1 MADIILGT
9 PITGSITA
17 TDPKIANA
25 NNPFDQLSFDEYT
38 IAGLPSFNQV
48 EITVTPDA
56 ALGASGGAIQVVN
69 AATGAVLTQNGFFG
83 VTPRVVSGTSFP
95 GITYKVNVVGAG
107 VGGYTLAMT
116 DAGPAGSIVTP
127 LTARDNGDGT
137 TQTDVGTVGPNSELF
152 SLASSTKTAGTRLFD
167 VALAPGN
174 KLYGIGQN
182 SSGQD
187 TLYAIDPG
195 RAFGDQVAA
204 VGAVKDSTGA
214 ILSNTINALDFGA
227 GKLYAISKT
236 ADKLYTIDPT
246 TAVATVA
253 GDLPAAFNSSG
264 DLVYDAAGNRFLA
277 TSQTPA
283 GPDELW
289 SIPVATPAT
298 ASKIGNIGNFTNV
311 TGLSF
316 QGSQLTGFTSGNAT
330 AVGDRI
336 VIDIPTGNGTAQDK
350 IGDAATPQLLNGIG
364 GASTITGAPVA
375 ATNLAP
381 TGINFTNSLASIAST
396 TSTATAVKVA
406 DLSAIDD
413 GLGTNVFTLA
423 GADAASFQI
432 TGNSLF
438 LKAGTVLNPT
448 TKPSLG
454 ITVNVDDAAVGTTT
468 PDATKAFTL
477 AVTGTTVVNPPSTTV
492 IGTKGQSATQR
503 TIDLTDYTGTLKT
516 DVTTKGDAAYTN
528 NIGFYVVQDAIG
540 TIKLANNTTL
550 KPGDANYAVEAVKS
564 ALLLA
569 GKNDSKPDQNIA
581 GGSIYAPV
589 VVAQGSL
596 AEFVS
601 KNPTNGGGS
610 NQIHAYFNY
619 LGANTDGF
627 DHFRRTGDNVFAVE
641 DQFGGGDKDFND
653 LVVTMNV
660 KQPAVVTA

>member
-1 MADIILGT
+1 MADITLGT
-9 PITGSITA
+9 PITGSIAA

-95 GITYKVNVVGAG
+95 GINYKVNVVGAG
-107 VGGYTLAMT
+107 VGSYTLAMT
-116 DAGPAGSIVTP
+116 DAGKANSIVTP

-167 VALAPGN
+167 VALAPDN

-204 VGAVKDSTGA
+204 VGSVKDSTGA

-253 GDLPAAFNSSG
+253 GDLPVAFNSSG

-289 SIPVATPAT
+289 SIPVATPAN
-298 ASKIGNIGNFTNV
+298 AAKIGSIGNFTNV

-350 IGDAATPQLLNGIG
+350 VGDAATPQLLNGIG

-413 GLGTNVFTLA
+413 GLGTNVFSLA

-432 TGNSLF
+432 TGTSLF

-503 TIDLTDYTGTLKT
+503 TIDLTDYAGTLKV
-516 DVTTKGDAAYTN
+516 DVKTNGDAAYTN

-540 TIKLANNTTL
+540 TIKLANGTTI

-564 ALLLA
+564 ALLQA
-569 GKNDSKPDQNIA
+569 GKNDSKLDQNIA

-589 VVAQGSL
+589 VIAQGSL

-601 KNPTNGGGS
+601 NNPTNGGGS

-619 LGANTDGF
+619 LGANTDNF
-627 DHFRRTGDNVFAVE
+627 DHFRRTGDNTFAVE
-641 DQFGGGDKDFND
+641 DMYGGGDKDFND
-653 LVVTMNV
+653 LVVNMNV
-660 KQPAVVTA
+660 KQLAQA